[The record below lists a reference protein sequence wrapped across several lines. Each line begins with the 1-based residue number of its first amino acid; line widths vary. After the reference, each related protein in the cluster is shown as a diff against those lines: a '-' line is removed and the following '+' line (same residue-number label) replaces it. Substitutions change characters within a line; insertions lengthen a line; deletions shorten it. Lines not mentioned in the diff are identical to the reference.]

1 MLPEAIIS
9 TAAILGLLHG
19 LNPTSGWLLALYRAL
34 WSKSLKDLLISV
46 SIVGLGHTAAAT
58 LTAIPAGLL
67 GVLTN
72 HAPTIT
78 AAGLIAFSVYR
89 MLRPRHR
96 YQGMRIGYVSLA
108 AIGVLFALLH
118 GSALSLTPLVSAYCS
133 MAKSLDLAAAAAIS
147 LVTIHNLAAYLS
159 MLLVSV
165 LVFLVLGLR
174 ILKKLWLNYD
184 LLSNATFLVVGILFL
199 TPEVQRLI
207 AG

>member
-1 MLPEAIIS
+1 
-9 TAAILGLLHG
+9 
-19 LNPTSGWLLALYRAL
+19 
-34 WSKSLKDLLISV
+34 
-46 SIVGLGHTAAAT
+46 
-58 LTAIPAGLL
+58 
-67 GVLTN
+67 
-72 HAPTIT
+72 
-78 AAGLIAFSVYR
+78 
-89 MLRPRHR
+89 
-96 YQGMRIGYVSLA
+96 MRIGYVSLA

-118 GSALSLTPLVSAYCS
+118 GSALSLIPLVSAYCS

-159 MLLVSV
+159 MLLISV